1 MRADPSLLPFPL
13 PQWSFPRKRE
23 PRPADAG
30 LAWVPAFAGMTRK
43 ALSGA
48 VLALALSFGTA
59 QAATELDL
67 FFPVPVQ
74 GKLATEMQ
82 RLIEQFDKD
91 HPDIHVTAVYTGSY
105 DDTNLKTRAAIQA
118 GRPPGA
124 VIMSANFVREYVINN
139 DAISLDDLIGKDGQT
154 PTQFMSLFWPALKL
168 NATEQGHVYGVP
180 FQNSTPLLYYSVDAF
195 KDAGLDPENPPLTW
209 QDWVDA
215 LRKLT
220 KHDGS
225 TTTRW
230 GVMFPGTYDYL
241 GWITSAFAMSNGG
254 EFYNPLYGGEVY
266 YTQPS
271 TVGAV
276 RLIDALVHKWH
287 VMPEGVTD
295 ANAVTT
301 AFFQG
306 RTAIMILST
315 GSLSFVR
322 DNMKTPY
329 RTAFLPRALV
339 NAAPIGGASLII
351 PRGNSP
357 ERQEAAW
364 TLIKWLTSPEV
375 AGGWSRFTGYFA
387 PRIAAYDLPEMKE
400 YLAKYPDAK
409 VALDQ
414 LDYARG
420 WFATY
425 NTVGVRKAL
434 EDGVQA
440 VLSGKAT
447 PEAAMDAAQKQAD
460 ALMKPY
466 VEQTALK
473 LPE

>member
-1 MRADPSLLPFPL
+1 MRVIRCA
-13 PQWSFPRKRE
+13 
-23 PRPADAG
+23 AMA
-30 LAWVPAFAGMTRK
+30 M
-43 ALSGA
+43 ALSCT
-48 VLALALSFGTA
+48 TA
-59 QAATELDL
+59 YAATDIDL

-74 GKLATEMQ
+74 GKLALEMQ
-82 RLIEQFDKD
+82 RLVEQFDQQ

-118 GRPPGA
+118 GHPPGA
-124 VIMSANFVREYVINN
+124 VIMSANFIREYAINN
-139 DAISLDDLIGKDGQT
+139 DAIPLDDLIAKDNQT
-154 PTQFMSLFWPALKL
+154 PAQFMAEFWPALKL

-195 KDAGLDPENPPLTW
+195 KDAGLDPDKPPITW
-209 QDWVDA
+209 QDWVDD
-215 LRKLT
+215 LRKLA
-220 KHDGS
+220 KHDGNA
-225 TTTRW
+225 TTRW

-241 GWITSAFAMSNGG
+241 GWITSGFAMSNGG
-254 EFYNPLYGGEVY
+254 EYYNPAYGGEVY
-266 YTQPS
+266 YTQPT

-276 RLIDALVHKWH
+276 RLIDAFVHKWH

-306 RTAIMILST
+306 RTAMMILST

-322 DNMKTPY
+322 DNMKTAY
-329 RTAFLPRALV
+329 RTAFLPRAMV

-351 PRGNSP
+351 PRGNTP
-357 ERQEAAW
+357 ERQAAAW
-364 TLIKWLTSPEV
+364 TLINWSVSPKI

-387 PRIAAYDLPEMKE
+387 PRIAAYDLPDMKD

-414 LDYARG
+414 LAYARG

-447 PEAAMDAAQKQAD
+447 PEAAMAAAQKQAD
-460 ALMKPY
+460 ELMKPY

>member
-1 MRADPSLLPFPL
+1 MTV
-13 PQWSFPRKRE
+13 
-23 PRPADAG
+23 
-30 LAWVPAFAGMTRK
+30 VPG
-43 ALSGA
+43 GA
-48 VLALALSFGTA
+48 AR
-59 QAATELDL
+59 AATEIDL

-74 GKLATEMQ
+74 GKLAVEMQ
-82 RLIEQFDKD
+82 RLIEQFDQD
-91 HPDIHVTAVYTGSY
+91 HGDIHVTAVYTGSY

-118 GRPPGA
+118 GHPPGA
-124 VIMSANFVREYVINN
+124 VLMSANFIREYAINN
-139 DAISLDDLIGKDGQT
+139 DAMPLDELIAKDGQT
-154 PTQFMSLFWPALKL
+154 PTQFMELFWPALKL

-195 KDAGLDPENPPLTW
+195 KDAGLDPDKPPVTW
-209 QDWVDA
+209 QDWVDD

-220 KHDGS
+220 KHDGG
-225 TTTRW
+225 TTNRW
-230 GVMFPGTYDYL
+230 GLMFPGTYDYL

-254 EFYNPLYGGEVY
+254 QYYNPDYGGEVY
-266 YTQPS
+266 YTAPS
-271 TVGAV
+271 TIGAV
-276 RLIDALVHKWH
+276 RLMDAMVHKWH

-306 RTAIMILST
+306 RTAMMVLST

-322 DNMKTPY
+322 ENMKAPY
-329 RTAFLPRALV
+329 RAAFLPRSLV
-339 NAAPIGGASLII
+339 NAAPIGGASLIV

-357 ERQEAAW
+357 ERQAAAW
-364 TLIKWLTSPEV
+364 TLIKWLTSPET

-387 PRIAAYDLPEMKE
+387 PRIAAYDLPEMKTFM
-400 YLAKYPDAK
+400 AQHPNAK

-414 LDYARG
+414 LAYARG

-447 PEAAMDAAQKQAD
+447 PEVALQTAQQQAD
-460 ALMKPY
+460 ALMKSY

-473 LPE
+473 MPE

>member
-1 MRADPSLLPFPL
+1 
-13 PQWSFPRKRE
+13 
-23 PRPADAG
+23 
-30 LAWVPAFAGMTRK
+30 MTM
-43 ALSGA
+43 ASGA
-48 VLALALSFGTA
+48 S
-59 QAATELDL
+59 QAATDIDL

-74 GKLATEMQ
+74 GKLAVEMQ

-91 HPDIHVTAVYTGSY
+91 HADIHVTAVYTGSY

-118 GRPPGA
+118 GHPPGA
-124 VIMSANFVREYVINN
+124 VIMSANFIREYAINN
-139 DAISLDDLIGKDGQT
+139 DAMPLDELIAKDGQT
-154 PTQFMSLFWPALKL
+154 PAQFMDLFWPALKL

-195 KDAGLDPENPPLTW
+195 KDAGLDPDKPPVTW
-209 QDWVDA
+209 QDWVDD

-230 GVMFPGTYDYL
+230 GLMFPGTYDYL

-254 EFYNPLYGGEVY
+254 QYYNPDYGGEVY
-266 YTQPS
+266 YTAPS
-271 TVGAV
+271 TIGAV

-306 RTAIMILST
+306 RTAMMVLST

-322 DNMKTPY
+322 ENMKTPY
-329 RTAFLPRALV
+329 HAAFLPRSLV

-357 ERQEAAW
+357 ERQAAAW
-364 TLIKWLTSPEV
+364 TLIKWLTSPEIT
-375 AGGWSRFTGYFA
+375 GGWSRFTGYFA
-387 PRIAAYDLPEMKE
+387 PRIAAYDLPEMKTFMAE
-400 YLAKYPDAK
+400 HPDAK

-414 LDYARG
+414 LAYARG

-447 PEAAMDAAQKQAD
+447 PEAALQTAQQQAD
-460 ALMKPY
+460 SLMKSY

-473 LPE
+473 MPE

>member
-1 MRADPSLLPFPL
+1 MRLLRAAPL
-13 PQWSFPRKRE
+13 
-23 PRPADAG
+23 
-30 LAWVPAFAGMTRK
+30 AF
-43 ALSGA
+43 
-48 VLALALSFGTA
+48 VLIIGTA
-59 QAATELDL
+59 NAQTELEL

-74 GKLATEMQ
+74 GKLANEMQ
-82 RLIEQFDKD
+82 RLIAEFDAS
-91 HPDIHVTAVYTGSY
+91 HSAIHVTAVYTGSY

-118 GRPPGA
+118 GKPPGA
-124 VIMSANFVREYVINN
+124 VIMSANFVREYAIND
-139 DAISLDDLIGKDGQT
+139 DAIPLDDIIAQSAETRGQT
-154 PTQFMSLFWPALKL
+154 PTQYMDRFWPALRL
-168 NATEQGHVYGVP
+168 NAMEQGHVYGVP
-180 FQNSTPLLYYSVDAF
+180 FQNSTPLLYYNVDAF
-195 KDAGLDPENPPLTW
+195 EQAGLDPDRPPATW
-209 QDWVDA
+209 QEWVDA

-220 KHDGS
+220 KRDGDS
-225 TTTRW
+225 TTRW
-230 GVMFPGTYDYL
+230 GVMWPGTYDYL
-241 GWITSAFAMSNGG
+241 GCITSAFAMSNGG
-254 EFYNPLYGGEVY
+254 EYYNPNYGGEVFY
-266 YTQPS
+266 IAPS

-276 RLIDALVHKWH
+276 KLIDSLIHKWH

-306 RTAIMILST
+306 RTAMMVLST

-322 DNMKTPY
+322 ENMKTPY
-329 RTAFLPRALV
+329 RVAFLLRQFV

-357 ERQEAAW
+357 QRQAAAW
-364 TLIKWLTSPEV
+364 TLIDWLTSPEV

-387 PRIAAYDLPEMKE
+387 PRIAAYDLPEMKT
-400 YLAKYPDAK
+400 YIADHPDAK

-414 LDYARG
+414 LVYARG

-425 NTVGVRKAL
+425 NVVGVRKAL

-440 VLSGKAT
+440 VLSGKAA
-447 PEAAMDAAQKQAD
+447 PEAAMARAQAEAE

>member
-1 MRADPSLLPFPL
+1 MPLSLRAQRSNLRRIWRALPDRACCVAALL
-13 PQWSFPRKRE
+13 
-23 PRPADAG
+23 AMT
-30 LAWVPAFAGMTRK
+30 LAM
-43 ALSGA
+43 
-48 VLALALSFGTA
+48 GTA
-59 QAATELDL
+59 RAATDIDL

-82 RLIEQFDKD
+82 RLIDQFDQD
-91 HPDIHVTAVYTGSY
+91 HADIHVTAVYTGSY

-118 GRPPGA
+118 GRPPAA
-124 VIMSANFVREYVINN
+124 VIMSANFIREYAINH
-139 DAISLDDLIGKDGQT
+139 DAIPLDDLIAKDGQT
-154 PTQFMSLFWPALKL
+154 PTRFMDQFWPALKL
-168 NATEQGHVYGVP
+168 NATEQGRVYGVP

-195 KDAGLDPENPPLTW
+195 KDAGLDPGKPPVTW
-209 QDWVDA
+209 QDWVDDM
-215 LRKLT
+215 RKLV
-220 KHDGS
+220 KRDGS
-225 TTTRW
+225 NTTRW
-230 GVMFPGTYDYL
+230 GLMFPGTYDYL
-241 GWITSAFAMSNGG
+241 GWITSGLAMSNGG
-254 EFYNPLYGGEVY
+254 EYYNPGYGGEVY

-276 RLIDALVHKWH
+276 RLIDAMVHKWH

-306 RTAIMILST
+306 HTAMMILST

-322 DNMKTPY
+322 ENMKTPY
-329 RTAFLPRALV
+329 RTAFLPRSLV

-357 ERQEAAW
+357 ERQQAAW
-364 TLIKWLTSPEV
+364 TLIKWLVSPEI

-387 PRIAAYDLPEMKE
+387 PRIAAYDLPGMKD

-414 LDYARG
+414 LAYARG

-425 NTVGVRKAL
+425 NTVAVRKAL

-447 PEAAMDAAQKQAD
+447 PEAAMEAAQKQAD
-460 ALMKPY
+460 TLMNPY

>member
-1 MRADPSLLPFPL
+1 MRFLHGAT
-13 PQWSFPRKRE
+13 
-23 PRPADAG
+23 
-30 LAWVPAFAGMTRK
+30 LAI
-43 ALSGA
+43 A
-48 VLALALSFGTA
+48 VSFGTA
-59 QAATELDL
+59 HAATEIDL

-74 GKLATEMQ
+74 GKLAIEMQ

-91 HPDIHVTAVYTGSY
+91 HADIHVTAVYTGSY

-118 GRPPGA
+118 GHPPGA
-124 VIMSANFVREYVINN
+124 VIMSANFIREYAINN
-139 DAISLDDLIGKDGQT
+139 DAIALDDLIARDGQT
-154 PTQFMSLFWPALKL
+154 PTQFMDLFWPALKL
-168 NATEQGHVYGVP
+168 NATERGHIYGVP

-195 KDAGLDPENPPLTW
+195 KEAGLDPDKPPVTW
-209 QDWVDA
+209 RDWVDD
-215 LRKLT
+215 LRKLA
-220 KHDGS
+220 KHDGGN
-225 TTTRW
+225 TTRW
-230 GVMFPGTYDYL
+230 GLMFPGTYDYL
-241 GWITSAFAMSNGG
+241 GWITSGLAMSNGG
-254 EFYNPLYGGEVY
+254 EYYNPGYGGEVY
-266 YTQPS
+266 YTQPT

-276 RLIDALVHKWH
+276 RLIDALIHKWH

-306 RTAIMILST
+306 RTAMMVLST

-322 DNMKTPY
+322 ENMKTQY
-329 RTAFLPRALV
+329 RTAFLPRSLV

-351 PRGNSP
+351 PGGNSR

-364 TLIKWLTSPEV
+364 TLIKWLVSPEV

-387 PRIAAYDLPEMKE
+387 PRISAYDLPEMKA
-400 YLAKYPDAK
+400 YLAQYPDAK
-409 VALDQ
+409 VALAQ
-414 LDYARG
+414 LAFARG

-425 NTVGVRKAL
+425 ATVGVRKAL